1 MKSISILALVAL
13 ACLPALAQSSAS
25 YRVNE
30 QSVNAGGDPRNGIV
44 LAAPSYRVTF
54 DSIGDPLAGAGLT
67 RASTS
72 RIEAG
77 FPAALAPPGEV
88 GGLGF
93 LSSTML
99 TWSPERTAQ
108 SYAVYRSTVDAL
120 DESTGDC
127 FAPQVT
133 GEGAI
138 DMSTPAAGSAYFY
151 LVTSRNRLGEE
162 GTKGFRSDG
171 TERAN
176 PDPCP

>member
-1 MKSISILALVAL
+1 MKPISVLALVAL
-13 ACLPALAQSSAS
+13 ACLPARGQSSAS
-25 YRVNE
+25 YRLNE

-44 LAAPSYRVTF
+44 LVAPSYRVTF
-54 DSIGDPLAGAGLT
+54 DSIGDPLAGAGWT
-67 RASTS
+67 STNY

-93 LSSTML
+93 VSSTML
-99 TWSPERTAQ
+99 AWSPERSAQ
-108 SYAVYRSTVDAL
+108 SYAIYRSTVDAL
-120 DESTGDC
+120 DVSTGDC
-127 FAPQVT
+127 FASYVT

-138 DMSTPAAGSAYFY
+138 DSSAPTVGSAFFY

>member
-1 MKSISILALVAL
+1 MKSIAILALVAL

-44 LAAPSYRVTF
+44 LVAPSYRVTF
-54 DSIGDPLAGAGLT
+54 DSIGDPLAGAGWT
-67 RASTS
+67 SASY

-77 FPAALAPPGEV
+77 FPAAFAPPGEV

-93 LSSTML
+93 VSSTTL
-99 TWSPERTAQ
+99 AWSPEPSAQ
-108 SYAVYRSTVDAL
+108 SYAIYRSTVDAL
-120 DESTGDC
+120 DVSTGDC

-138 DMSTPAAGSAYFY
+138 DTSTPAAGSAYFY